1 MTTLPNRP
9 NGRLDELAL
18 IQSEPI
24 STQWIN
30 ELWRKL
36 RPSGSKD
43 LETTLMFTTD
53 SLLISTSYGEV
64 QRALVNVGSTI
75 LQTLFKDA
83 LKAFRKLG
91 FKNGV

>member
-1 MTTLPNRP
+1 MTTFLNRTD
-9 NGRLDELAL
+9 GRPDERAL
-18 IQSEPI
+18 IRSEPI
-24 STQWIN
+24 STQWTN
-30 ELWRKL
+30 ELWIKL

-53 SLLISTSYGEV
+53 SRLISTSYGEV

-83 LKAFRKLG
+83 LKAFRNLG